1 MLRRSYLCIYALCLM
16 LAALFVIQTAH
27 GEMSI
32 SVNSSLDSF
41 SHDLEGMH
49 LKLEKLDASW
59 QLSPFGDG
67 QLTVDKIRAKRLT
80 ITFKTQPKNAGDNA
94 LPERIKLPFPVNI
107 RQAEVAELLLMSG
120 DQSYQFNQVRFA
132 LEADTQTIHIKQLR
146 ADTPWGETNLKLDVN
161 TLKPFVL
168 SGEVSLKQS
177 TDNVPYDVLAQF
189 YGDLHHLNFA
199 SKAMLSKQAGKFM
212 IHQQNQQQLAPAA
225 LVALNG
231 QLDLIGDYPLAV
243 TANISQLNPERL
255 GDYPAAMLNF
265 NIDLQGT
272 LLPET
277 NVDVA
282 FKSHDSVWQN
292 QPFTSTGKFS
302 LTAEKIRTFDLEAAI
317 SNNHIKAN
325 GILNEIAS
333 RIEWQAN
340 LTDISKLGQ
349 GYSGMLRADGVVEGM
364 LKDLFA
370 GEKNQFS
377 LQFNLAGEKLSLPQG
392 LKIAQLNG
400 QASMKPEAD
409 GTVTGEFK
417 ANGLQYNQYPQL
429 DSQITLAGTKRNHK
443 ININAVG
450 KHMQFDS
457 LLEGGIS
464 ENQWQGL
471 LQKLSYTGQHPVQLI
486 KPANLKFGL
495 SNLSADNVQLQL
507 TKGRALIDQLKFNKQ
522 ELTTTGRLENIAL
535 DDLPKERL
543 HLPDTLQ
550 GEATFSGR
558 WDVHAKENLN
568 GRLKFWKESG
578 DLTLASHDGS
588 QRPLGLETLA
598 LDIAITNNEAVL
610 STQLKG
616 RNIGNA
622 ELLFTTILTNTDAGY
637 ALRAEAP
644 LSVKG
649 TVQLHTL
656 ALLPLPTSLMDA
668 TLDGELDLSVNGQ
681 GTLRTPNLSGSVR
694 AKNLQFM
701 LPSEGVALTQGL
713 LDAQF
718 ENDQLTI
725 QKASWQGGEGFV
737 ETNGFMRLD
746 KGKPIINLA
755 WNAQE
760 FTVISRADRLLV
772 MSGKGATELTDNIL
786 SISGNFTVNRGL
798 AELANEDTPVLGD
811 DVIILGQSEAIQ
823 ERALQI
829 LLNGLRVSLGDDFRL
844 RGRGL
849 DAELAGALTF
859 TGLTQYRPHTEG
871 SIQITK
877 GTYMAYGQVL
887 TIERGIFN
895 FNGTV
900 DNPGINVRAMRNSK
914 PVNAGVEIT
923 GSAQIPATKLVSD
936 PSVSDSEKLSWLVL
950 GHGMDQTTK
959 NDYGLLSLAA
969 GAILSQGQSVPLQT
983 QIAHAAGL
991 DELSFSGG
999 DANSASLV
1007 FGKRLTSRLYLSY
1020 VKSISGLLD
1029 VARLTYN
1036 VTSRW
1041 SLRAE
1046 AGTESAVDVL
1056 YTFSFK

>member
-1 MLRRSYLCIYALCLM
+1 
-16 LAALFVIQTAH
+16 
-27 GEMSI
+27 
-32 SVNSSLDSF
+32 
-41 SHDLEGMH
+41 
-49 LKLEKLDASW
+49 
-59 QLSPFGDG
+59 
-67 QLTVDKIRAKRLT
+67 
-80 ITFKTQPKNAGDNA
+80 
-94 LPERIKLPFPVNI
+94 
-107 RQAEVAELLLMSG
+107 
-120 DQSYQFNQVRFA
+120 
-132 LEADTQTIHIKQLR
+132 
-146 ADTPWGETNLKLDVN
+146 
-161 TLKPFVL
+161 
-168 SGEVSLKQS
+168 
-177 TDNVPYDVLAQF
+177 
-189 YGDLHHLNFA
+189 
-199 SKAMLSKQAGKFM
+199 
-212 IHQQNQQQLAPAA
+212 
-225 LVALNG
+225 
-231 QLDLIGDYPLAV
+231 
-243 TANISQLNPERL
+243 
-255 GDYPAAMLNF
+255 
-265 NIDLQGT
+265 
-272 LLPET
+272 
-277 NVDVA
+277 
-282 FKSHDSVWQN
+282 
-292 QPFTSTGKFS
+292 
-302 LTAEKIRTFDLEAAI
+302 
-317 SNNHIKAN
+317 
-325 GILNEIAS
+325 
-333 RIEWQAN
+333 
-340 LTDISKLGQ
+340 
-349 GYSGMLRADGVVEGM
+349 
-364 LKDLFA
+364 
-370 GEKNQFS
+370 
-377 LQFNLAGEKLSLPQG
+377 
-392 LKIAQLNG
+392 
-400 QASMKPEAD
+400 
-409 GTVTGEFK
+409 
-417 ANGLQYNQYPQL
+417 
-429 DSQITLAGTKRNHK
+429 
-443 ININAVG
+443 
-450 KHMQFDS
+450 
-457 LLEGGIS
+457 
-464 ENQWQGL
+464 
-471 LQKLSYTGQHPVQLI
+471 
-486 KPANLKFGL
+486 
-495 SNLSADNVQLQL
+495 
-507 TKGRALIDQLKFNKQ
+507 
-522 ELTTTGRLENIAL
+522 
-535 DDLPKERL
+535 
-543 HLPDTLQ
+543 
-550 GEATFSGR
+550 
-558 WDVHAKENLN
+558 
-568 GRLKFWKESG
+568 
-578 DLTLASHDGS
+578 
-588 QRPLGLETLA
+588 
-598 LDIAITNNEAVL
+598 
-610 STQLKG
+610 
-616 RNIGNA
+616 
-622 ELLFTTILTNTDAGY
+622 
-637 ALRAEAP
+637 
-644 LSVKG
+644 
-649 TVQLHTL
+649 
-656 ALLPLPTSLMDA
+656 MDA

-811 DVIILGQSEAIQ
+811 DVIVLGQSEAIQ